1 MIGGCEFLRIVDC
14 IRGGYP
20 MSQKSGEGV
29 SPYALVTKKIF
40 IATLLSV
47 TLAIYGC
54 ASLQASMA
62 QNPKLAALICGGGG
76 AAIGAGLGALLSSG
90 DRALGAG
97 IGGAAGG
104 ATAAAICFT
113 VAKFSSTPIRDY
125 QQTQA
130 TTGYQP
136 RQGTVVHV
144 ESFTVD
150 PTTVSPGQ
158 KLTFTGEYSVMT
170 PDRNTDLPVVENV
183 IYSYYDETEK
193 QWKEVGRTRNPITIK
208 PGTRRITPTEVTA
221 PKEPPA
227 RQVQFALQVAHNNVS
242 DQKDQGV
249 FMAMPQVSAARGI
262 SQVAFEVG
270 NDEVRVASSR

>member
-1 MIGGCEFLRIVDC
+1 
-14 IRGGYP
+14 
-20 MSQKSGEGV
+20 MSHKGGEGV
-29 SPYALVTKKIF
+29 SPRALLTEKVLIVS
-40 IATLLSV
+40 LLIV
-47 TLAIYGC
+47 ALAIYGC
-54 ASLQASMA
+54 AGLRESMA
-62 QNPKLAALICGGGG
+62 KNPALATAICGGGG
-76 AAIGAGLGALLSSG
+76 AAIGAGLGAMLASG
-90 DRALGAG
+90 DRGLGAL

-113 VAKFSSTPIRDY
+113 VAKFSSTPIKDY

-136 RQGTVVHV
+136 TQGTVVHV
-144 ESFTVD
+144 DSFKVD
-150 PTTVSPGQ
+150 PGTVSPGQ
-158 KLTFTGEYSVMT
+158 KLTFTGEYSVMS
-170 PDRNTDLPVVENV
+170 PDRNTDLSVVENV

-193 QWKEVGRTRNPITIK
+193 QWKEVGRTQNPITIK

-242 DQKDQGV
+242 DQKNQGV
-249 FMAMPQVSAARGI
+249 VMAMPQASALTGVSW
-262 SQVAFEVG
+262 VALEVV